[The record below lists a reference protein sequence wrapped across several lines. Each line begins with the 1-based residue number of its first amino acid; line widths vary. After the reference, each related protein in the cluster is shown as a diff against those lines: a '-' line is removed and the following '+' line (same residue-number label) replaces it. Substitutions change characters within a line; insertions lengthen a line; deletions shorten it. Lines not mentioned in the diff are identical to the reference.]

1 MIILETE
8 KKPADAHC
16 FFNGQHYKIGRF
28 NRVFVHRNGEWVFTN
43 GMTLEKL
50 SREIHRLAL
59 EEDSGRATKGCVL

>member
-1 MIILETE
+1 MNKVGPEG
-8 KKPADAHC
+8 AHC
-16 FFNGQHYKIGRF
+16 FFNGQHYKVGRF

-59 EEDSGRATKGCVL
+59 EEDSERATKGHVL